1 MIRRKICN
9 RSGFSLA
16 EMMLAVLILLLVSL
30 IVANGVPAATRAY
43 EKVVIGANAK
53 TMLST
58 AITALRD
65 ELATAKDV
73 TVGTDGTTI
82 TYYSADIG
90 ATSQIFLDVAPEGKD
105 PVEPAVMLQEYTDS
119 NPSIFTED
127 EPMQSAALRPLVSGI
142 GTTEGGLYVTYT
154 SAALTDNGESI
165 TITGLS
171 VKRSTSDALATA
183 NLTIR
188 LLIPAP
194 ESA

>member
-1 MIRRKICN
+1 M
-9 RSGFSLA
+9 A
-16 EMMLAVLILLLVSL
+16 
-30 IVANGVPAATRAY
+30 
-43 EKVVIGANAK
+43 
-53 TMLST
+53 
-58 AITALRD
+58 D
-65 ELATAKDV
+65 ED
-73 TVGTDGTTI
+73 
-82 TYYSADIG
+82 
-90 ATSQIFLDVAPEGKD
+90 ED
-105 PVEPAVMLQEYTDS
+105 PVEPTVMLKEYTDS
-119 NPSIFTED
+119 DPTIFTED
-127 EPMQSAALRPLVSGI
+127 EDEPMKSAALRPLESGI